1 MVEVLWAPDAKVAEA
16 TKAANM
22 VTDTRAGVV
31 MVAELA
37 RTVVLALVKAVARAA
52 ATVGAIEAQIEATAS
67 SVQVQEAAA
76 MADLGCSPQSD
87 RTTAQRG

>member
-1 MVEVLWAPDAKVAEA
+1 MVEGLWAPDAKVAEA

-52 ATVGAIEAQIEATAS
+52 ATVGAMDATAS

>member
-1 MVEVLWAPDAKVAEA
+1 VVEVLWAPGAKVAEA

-31 MVAELA
+31 EVAELA

-52 ATVGAIEAQIEATAS
+52 ATVGAIEATAS